1 MNIGAYTF
9 EEFKQLAANFHGYAA
24 PGLLLGGYMVELAKA
39 RIPAGTLFEA
49 VVETRKC
56 LPDAVQLLT
65 LCSVGNNWMKI
76 HNLGRYAV
84 TLFDKFTGEGV
95 RVCVDAHKLDAW
107 PEMKSWLLKEKPKA
121 EQDEDR
127 LLAEIKQAGDSICRV
142 DAVTMK
148 RRFIG
153 HAHMGP
159 VGICPQCYEPY
170 PMDDGAICRGC
181 QGDAPYV
188 TASRMVPDALL
199 PEHMP
204 ANSLSGQNIA
214 GIRIIPVEEAVGKTV
229 AHDMTRIEAGSF
241 KGPEFKAGQRISVGD
256 ICRLQQMGRFHVAVL
271 DEALTDTSMVH
282 EDKAAELFATHMAGH
297 GVSFALPPHEG
308 KIDFIAQHDG
318 LFRSNV
324 QRLHAFNLIPEVMV
338 AARQDATLVQTGEKL
353 AGTRAIPLFISSE
366 RLQQALN
373 ALGSPESDPQ
383 NSETAPLFQVLPLR
397 HPKVGILVTGTE
409 VFQGII
415 EDKFIP
421 VITAKTRQFHGS
433 VVKSVITPDD
443 EAHIARA
450 VDDILSAGADLLITT
465 GGLSV
470 DPDDITRK
478 ALTNAGLH
486 NVIHGAPVLPGTMS
500 LLGEL
505 KTPGGTVQV
514 LGVPAC
520 ALYYKTTFLDL
531 MLPRLIAGCPITRA
545 EVARIGDGGFCL
557 SCKICTYPKC
567 AYGK

>member
-1 MNIGAYTF
+1 MNIGPYTF

-24 PGLLLGGYMVELAKA
+24 PGLLLGGYMVELAKS

-95 RVCVDAHKLDAW
+95 RVCVDASKLSPW

-121 EQDEDR
+121 EQDEAR
-127 LLAEIKQAGDSICRV
+127 LLAEIEQAGDSICRV

-153 HAHMGP
+153 HAHMGA
-159 VGICPQCYEPY
+159 VGICPQCHEPY
-170 PMDDGAICRGC
+170 PMDDGAVCRGC

-188 TASRMVPDALL
+188 TANRVL
-199 PEHMP
+199 P
-204 ANSLSGQNIA
+204 ANLSAENPA
-214 GIRIIPVEEAVGKTV
+214 GVRIVPVEEAVGKAA

-271 DEALTDTSMVH
+271 DEIHADSDMVH
-282 EDKAAELFATHMAGH
+282 EDKAAECFARSMAGA
-297 GVSFALPPHEG
+297 GVRFTLPPHEG
-308 KIDFIAQHDG
+308 KVDFVAERDG

-324 QRLHAFNLIPEVMV
+324 QCLHAFNLIPEVMV
-338 AARQDATLVQTGEKL
+338 AARQDATLVQAGEKL
-353 AGTRAIPLFISSE
+353 AGTRAIPLFISQE
-366 RLQQALN
+366 RLQQALE
-373 ALGSPESDPQ
+373 ALGNPEDG
-383 NSETAPLFQVLPLR
+383 EDPLFQVLPLR
-397 HPKVGILVTGTE
+397 RPLVGILVTGTE

-421 VITAKTRQFHGS
+421 VITAKARQFHGT
-433 VVKSVITPDD
+433 VVKAVIAPDD

-450 VDDILSAGADLLITT
+450 VDDILSAGADLLVTT

-470 DPDDITRK
+470 DPDDVTRK
-478 ALTNAGLH
+478 ALVRAGLN
-486 NVIHGAPVLPGTMS
+486 NVLHGAPVLPGTMS
-500 LLGEL
+500 LVGEL
-505 KTPGGTVQV
+505 STSGGKVQV

-531 MLPRLIAGCPITRA
+531 MLPRLLAGCDITRA
-545 EVARIGDGGFCL
+545 EIARIGDGGFCL